1 YVDLAASDVDALDQ
15 GRNDSTLAGSRQL
28 GPDLANFRSSRH
40 EPALRWG
47 IGKPC
52 RLIDAG
58 RIEKPLAHAARDE
71 LLDLSSWN
79 AQPGGPLAP
88 IAGDQ
93 RAGDIVAVARAF
105 LDGVGRGHAVAVGI
119 EQDPR
124 EQARRPTSRAGA
136 ALGGIVGE
144 LRVNRI
150 P

>member
-58 RIEKPLAHAARDE
+58 RIEKPLAHAVRDE
-71 LLDLSSWN
+71 LLDLRSWN
-79 AQPGGPLAP
+79 AQPGGPVAL
-88 IAGDQ
+88 ILGDQ
-93 RAGDIVAVARAF
+93 RARDIIPVTRAL
-105 LDGVGRGHAVAVGI
+105 LDGVGRRHRVAVAI
-119 EQDPR
+119 EQQAG
-124 EQARRPTSRAGA
+124 EQAGLASSCA
-136 ALGGIVGE
+136 
-144 LRVNRI
+144 
-150 P
+150 